1 VSAALRLR
9 VAPDRLS
16 VCRLGPGERLP
27 AWVGGDVWSVTR
39 TAGELSVVCGASRVP
54 GGVRAE
60 GPWRALA
67 VEGPLDFSTVGVL
80 ASLSGP
86 LAAAGIPIFV
96 MSTFD
101 TDYLLVREPD
111 LARSIETLRG
121 AGHTVTDGAEP

>member
-1 VSAALRLR
+1 MSAGLRLR
-9 VAPDRLS
+9 LLGERLA

-27 AWVGGDVWSVTR
+27 EWVGGEVWSVTR
-39 TAGELSVVCGASRVP
+39 TPDEVSVVCGSARVP

-67 VEGPLDFSTVGVL
+67 VEGPLDFSMVGVL

-86 LAAAGIPIFV
+86 LAAAGVPIFV
-96 MSTFD
+96 MSTYD

-111 LARSIETLRG
+111 LARAIETLRG
-121 AGHTVTDGAEP
+121 AGHAVTDGAEP